1 MADDNK
7 ADATGSQHSST
18 SKVHDDGSPE
28 LAHERPEINQ
38 VPVTPGIHHMT
49 YHKKQSESD
58 AEERSGTSGYFTKDP
73 VGSERK
79 GRLVTIQSP
88 QPVEGTE
95 SQRPVSPSDLVRGAT
110 SHHEVLRRMSI
121 SNQPTHKESITDFQ
135 SAAPD
140 LALTGNIISATFLTP
155 HSLRYHKDG
164 TWETGVRR
172 GQSALFDSFVYLSS
186 DESPWQHTVVAW
198 TGEIDRPLDHQTPDA
213 TPHSTANIPG
223 ATHLSAPIPVP
234 GDAPPTPP
242 AVDGLFISAE
252 HKAKLET
259 QLSHDVQVK
268 TVPVWLCDD
277 DDDTKEG
284 IHLKD
289 QERWRRYAEHEL
301 YTLLH
306 YKQHEPSNGNAERIE
321 WADYYRANLKF
332 ANKIIETY
340 KPGDIVIIHDYY
352 LMLLP
357 SMLRQRV
364 PNMYIAFFLHCPFPS
379 SEFLRCLPRR
389 KEVLEG
395 VLGSNLVGFQSYSY
409 SRHFSSCCTRILRYP
424 SDSLG
429 IDAYG
434 VRVEV
439 GVFPIGIDAAKA
451 EETAFSK
458 EVTEKYLALRNL
470 YEGKKIIVG
479 RDRLGSVRGV
489 VQKLMAYERFLEL
502 YPEWRGNVVLVQ
514 VTSPTNVSE
523 EKDDSESK
531 IASQVNQLVMRIN
544 GMHGNLEF
552 APVQHFPQY
561 LQRDEYFALLRAAD
575 IGLITSVRD
584 GMNTTSLEYV
594 ICQRDTHGPLILS
607 EFSGTAGSLQ
617 DAIHI
622 NPWDLTD
629 VAKQIDNALSMSD
642 EMCLAMQQSLYRHV
656 VQHNVQNWIS
666 KFIRKLVGTLAST
679 SKNMMTP
686 LLDTTKLLQQ
696 YRNASRRLF
705 MFDYDGTLT
714 PIVREPSAAIP
725 TERLIQTLKSLAA
738 DPQNAVWIISG
749 RDQEFLEQH
758 LGHIS
763 EIGFSAEHGSFIRQP
778 GEKTWAN
785 LAEQFDMGWQAEVIE
800 VFQKWTDRV
809 HGSFIERKRC
819 ALTWHY
825 RQADQEQ
832 ALHAAQES
840 HKELLAGVS
849 KRWDVEVMEGKANL
863 EVRPTFINKGEIAK
877 RLVNEYHDP
886 QGGVSDKGGKL
897 EFVYCLGDDF
907 TDEDMFRALN
917 TVSGRL
923 VDDEH
928 IFTSTVGPSSKVTL
942 AKYHLLEPKD
952 VINSV
957 ALLTGVGQ
965 SGLPEEKLAAV
976 NLAATAAVD
985 GKLPS

>member
-1 MADDNK
+1 MRHDQSASLTEPGCLDLLGRKKHARLDESYTK
-7 ADATGSQHSST
+7 ANT
-18 SKVHDDGSPE
+18 
-28 LAHERPEINQ
+28 
-38 VPVTPGIHHMT
+38 
-49 YHKKQSESD
+49 QSE
-58 AEERSGTSGYFTKDP
+58 K
-73 VGSERK
+73 
-79 GRLVTIQSP
+79 
-88 QPVEGTE
+88 
-95 SQRPVSPSDLVRGAT
+95 
-110 SHHEVLRRMSI
+110 
-121 SNQPTHKESITDFQ
+121 
-135 SAAPD
+135 
-140 LALTGNIISATFLTP
+140 
-155 HSLRYHKDG
+155 
-164 TWETGVRR
+164 
-172 GQSALFDSFVYLSS
+172 
-186 DESPWQHTVVAW
+186 
-198 TGEIDRPLDHQTPDA
+198 
-213 TPHSTANIPG
+213 
-223 ATHLSAPIPVP
+223 
-234 GDAPPTPP
+234 
-242 AVDGLFISAE
+242 
-252 HKAKLET
+252 
-259 QLSHDVQVK
+259 
-268 TVPVWLCDD
+268 
-277 DDDTKEG
+277 
-284 IHLKD
+284 
-289 QERWRRYAEHEL
+289 
-301 YTLLH
+301 
-306 YKQHEPSNGNAERIE
+306 YK
-321 WADYYRANLKF
+321 
-332 ANKIIETY
+332 
-340 KPGDIVIIHDYY
+340 
-352 LMLLP
+352 
-357 SMLRQRV
+357 
-364 PNMYIAFFLHCPFPS
+364 
-379 SEFLRCLPRR
+379 
-389 KEVLEG
+389 
-395 VLGSNLVGFQSYSY
+395 
-409 SRHFSSCCTRILRYP
+409 
-424 SDSLG
+424 
-429 IDAYG
+429 
-434 VRVEV
+434 
-439 GVFPIGIDAAKA
+439 
-451 EETAFSK
+451 
-458 EVTEKYLALRNL
+458 ALRKM

-514 VTSPTNVSE
+514 VTSPTTISE
-523 EKDDSESK
+523 EKDDAESK
-531 IASQVNQLVMRIN
+531 IATKVNQLVMRIN
-544 GMHGNLEF
+544 GTHGNLEF
-552 APVQHFPQY
+552 SPVQHFPQY

-594 ICQRDTHGPLILS
+594 VCQRDTHGPLILS

-622 NPWDLTD
+622 NPWDMTD
-629 VAKQIDNALSMSD
+629 VAKQINNALTMSD
-642 EMCLAMQQSLYRHV
+642 EMRLTMQQSLYRHV
-656 VQHNVQNWIS
+656 TKHNVQNWIS

-679 SKNMMTP
+679 SKNMITP

-696 YRNASRRLF
+696 YRAASKRLF

-785 LAEQFDMGWQAEVIE
+785 LAEQFDMGWQAEVME

-809 HGSFIERKRC
+809 NGEFTISLVPWLSTDNGTGSFIERKRC

-832 ALHAAQES
+832 ALHAAQQS

-877 RLVNEYHDP
+877 RLVNEY
-886 QGGVSDKGGKL
+886 QGSSDKGNKL

-917 TVSGRL
+917 TVSGNL
-923 VDDEH
+923 VQDDH

-965 SGLPEEKLAAV
+965 SGLPEEKVAAV
-976 NLAATAAVD
+976 NLAATAAVE
-985 GKLPS
+985 GKVPDL